1 MNQDQ
6 IMNNL
11 TELLT
16 AFQNDVRKFRSSL
29 GNIGKNDSSGKV
41 PSSRITSSD
50 LFDVL
55 SEEAITNNLK
65 LVSSDEKNVVVD
77 RVFRIEHQTWLR
89 FEEANTNREKF
100 VNLMDYDQIEL
111 V

>member
-1 MNQDQ
+1 
-6 IMNNL
+6 MNNF
-11 TELLT
+11 TELLQS
-16 AFQNDVRKFRSSL
+16 FQNDVREFRSSL
-29 GNIGKNDSSGKV
+29 GVIGKNDSGGKL
-41 PSSRITSSD
+41 PDSRITSSD

-65 LVSSDEKNVVVD
+65 LVSSDEDDVVID

-100 VNLMDYDQIEL
+100 VNLMDYDRIEL